1 MNLSKKLGLIAC
13 SFVIAG
19 GVRGAFGQAQPPQN
33 SNANSGNNQSNQQ
46 PAQQAPPPS
55 QYDVEQELKTLMAD
69 LDDSSFDEARLPKLI
84 QKAFTDFRTVS
95 QAMDPD
101 QANDWRRSTMEQYI
115 PVMQRNQAKIQ
126 KAMQTAFL
134 LDLQEPLGASDDE
147 FNAILPALEKVADAQ
162 RESQGGFA
170 RFRRQ
175 FGGPPGAPGNTQP
188 PGQQVSPVDQASQ
201 DLQTALD
208 DTNSSDDLI
217 KNKLQILRD
226 AKAKATQDLT
236 VARDNLRSIL
246 TIRQEAVL
254 VERGMLD

>member
-1 MNLSKKLGLIAC
+1 MKLSKTLGLIAC

-19 GVRGAFGQAQPPQN
+19 GARRAFAQAQPA
-33 SNANSGNNQSNQQ
+33 ANSGNGQSSTQQ

-84 QKAFTDFRTVS
+84 QKAFTDFRNVS

-101 QANDWRRSTMEQYI
+101 QAQQWRRGVMEQYI
-115 PVMQRNQAKIQ
+115 PVMQRNQAKIR

-175 FGGPPGAPGNTQP
+175 FGGPGQNNTQP
-188 PGQQVSPVDQASQ
+188 PGEQLSPVDQASE
-201 DLQTALD
+201 DLQAALD
-208 DTNSSDDLI
+208 DSNSSDDLI

-226 AKAKATQDLT
+226 AKAKATQDLS
-236 VARDNLRSIL
+236 VARDNLRSLL

-254 VERGMLD
+254 VERGLLD